1 MPKTTK
7 KSQTIDTYIKG
18 FPKETQIILKKIRS
32 LIKEIAPKATEK
44 ISYGIPTFNL
54 NGTYLIYFSGWRHHV
69 SLYPASTSMME
80 AVKEAV
86 PYRVSKG
93 TLKFPLNKP
102 IPYPL
107 IKKIVKYRLKDN
119 LQRFPKP

>member
-7 KSQTIDTYIKG
+7 SLQTIDTYIKN
-18 FPKETQIILKKIRS
+18 FPKETQVILRKIRRI
-32 LIKEIAPKATEK
+32 IKEIAPKATEK

-54 NGTYLIYFSGWRHHV
+54 NGTYLIYFSGWQHHI
-69 SLYPASTSMME
+69 SLYPASDKMMK
-80 AVKEAV
+80 AVKEAL

-93 TLKFPLNKP
+93 TLRFPLNKP

-107 IKKIVKYRLKDN
+107 IKKIIRYRLKDN
-119 LQRFPKP
+119 LHTFTNS